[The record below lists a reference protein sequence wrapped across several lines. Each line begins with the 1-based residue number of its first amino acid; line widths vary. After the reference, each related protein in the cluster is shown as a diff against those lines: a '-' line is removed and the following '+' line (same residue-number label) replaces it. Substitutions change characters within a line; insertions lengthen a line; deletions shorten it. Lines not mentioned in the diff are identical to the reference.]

1 MTNKNTNCCKIL
13 NKHYIIAFWIT
24 LGVALGLIIGGF
36 LVPPR
41 GIIDGSIL
49 TATGIIFL
57 WPVLAFGA
65 RAVESGR
72 VAKLNFGHNSV
83 SIGQDSNGNGLDDT
97 YEKELENEKINTD
110 SEQLY
115 D

>member
-1 MTNKNTNCCKIL
+1 MAKDNNCCKIL
-13 NKHYIIAFWIT
+13 NIHYIVAFWIT
-24 LGVALGLIIGGF
+24 LGISLGLIIGGF
-36 LVPPR
+36 FMPPR

-49 TATGIIFL
+49 TAIGIIFL

-83 SIGQDSNGNGLDDT
+83 SIGQDSDGNGLDDI
-97 YEKELENEKINTD
+97 YEKELENIED
-110 SEQLY
+110 V
-115 D
+115 

>member
-1 MTNKNTNCCKIL
+1 MKNSNCCKIL
-13 NKHYIIAFWIT
+13 NSHYIIAFWIT
-24 LGVALGLIIGGF
+24 LCIALSLIIGGF
-36 LVPPR
+36 FIPPR

-49 TATGIIFL
+49 TATGIMFL

-83 SIGQDSNGNGLDDT
+83 SIGKDEDEI
-97 YEKELENEKINTD
+97 YFIPRKVC
-110 SEQLY
+110 
-115 D
+115 

>member
-1 MTNKNTNCCKIL
+1 MKNSNCCKIL

-36 LVPPR
+36 FVPPR

-83 SIGQDSNGNGLDDT
+83 SIGKDEDGNGLDDT
-97 YEKELENEKINTD
+97 YEKELENEQTDTD

>member
-1 MTNKNTNCCKIL
+1 MEKDNNCCKIL
-13 NKHYIIAFWIT
+13 NKHYIISFWIT
-24 LGVALGLIIGGF
+24 LCVALGLMIGGF
-36 LVPPR
+36 FVPPK

-57 WPVLAFGA
+57 WPVLSFGA

-83 SIGQDSNGNGLDDT
+83 SIGEDSDGNGLDDS
-97 YEKELENEKINTD
+97 YEKELENEEND
-110 SEQLY
+110 PVQE
-115 D
+115 

>member
-1 MTNKNTNCCKIL
+1 MAKDNNCCKIL

-24 LGVALGLIIGGF
+24 LCVALGLIIGGF
-36 LVPPR
+36 FVPPR

-57 WPVLAFGA
+57 WPSLATLTKA
-65 RAVESGR
+65 IENGR

-83 SIGQDSNGNGLDDT
+83 SIGEDSNGNGLDDD
-97 YEKELENEKINTD
+97 YEKELENEYTNTD